1 MHKALRIL
9 FFFLFTLFAYVQLND
24 VDPWLWVSGYMLI
37 GLTSLLS
44 LFITP
49 KRFVF
54 MGLFGIY
61 GIWTITILPEFIN
74 WLSLGM
80 PSIVGEMKAESPYI
94 EFARARRGS
103 RAWSLRVE
111 PATPRSLACLGG

>member
-94 EFARARRGS
+94 EFAREFFGLLICGLVNFYLMKTQKS
-103 RAWSLRVE
+103 IKSV
-111 PATPRSLACLGG
+111 